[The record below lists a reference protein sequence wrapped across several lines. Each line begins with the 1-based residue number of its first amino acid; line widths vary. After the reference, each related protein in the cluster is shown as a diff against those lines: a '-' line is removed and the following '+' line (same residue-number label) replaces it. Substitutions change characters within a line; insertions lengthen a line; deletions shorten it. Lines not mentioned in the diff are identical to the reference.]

1 MTVAFFTSLDGVR
14 ARAGEHI
21 GYSDWQEITQER
33 INSFADATND
43 HQWIHCAPE
52 RAKNGPFGHTIAQGY
67 LTPCL
72 AVPLL
77 NEIFQVTAAKLVI
90 NYGLNKVRFPAPVP
104 VGSRLRLGAFLSE
117 VQDVPGGVQAVID
130 ATFEIEGGSKPVCVA
145 EILLRD
151 YVGDPIARHAADPHS
166 ASPEL
171 QAVGAARRRASRQ
184 RSRRACLGILA
195 SPLAAKS

>member
-1 MTVAFFTSLDGVR
+1 MTVAFFTSLDEVR

-21 GYSDWQEITQER
+21 GYSDWHEITQER
-33 INSFADATND
+33 INSFADATDD
-43 HQWIHCAPE
+43 HQWIHCDPE
-52 RAKNGPFGHTIAQGY
+52 RAKSGPFGHTIAQGY
-67 LTPCL
+67 LTLCL

-104 VGSRLRLGAFLSE
+104 VGSRLRLGAVLSE

-151 YVGDPIARHAADPHS
+151 YVGDPIATHAADPHS
-166 ASPEL
+166 AS
-171 QAVGAARRRASRQ
+171 A
-184 RSRRACLGILA
+184 
-195 SPLAAKS
+195 